1 MQAIVRYVCIAGSS
15 EADQIYKIC
24 TVMGTPTKAAY
35 ADGLKLAANMN
46 FRFPA
51 FSAQPLTKLVPT
63 ASADA
68 IDLISGLCHWYVIDI
83 RRFLVV
89 IAYS

>member
-1 MQAIVRYVCIAGSS
+1 
-15 EADQIYKIC
+15 
-24 TVMGTPTKAAY
+24 MGTPTKAAY